1 MTDSF
6 FFSIKCSK
14 NMNSVFLSVEP
25 VKTVLLIGKKGNNQL
40 SVFGQCY
47 QLIFSFWCKKL
58 ITMYSHHVTYICPS
72 WQHCIGKA
80 IIKCFWCLSESDHP
94 FTKICFNKNSILF
107 YLFFFDLITHTWV
120 EEPNNRIIVV
130 IPISS
135 SPLRIKV

>member
-1 MTDSF
+1 
-6 FFSIKCSK
+6 
-14 NMNSVFLSVEP
+14 MNSVFLSVQP

-47 QLIFSFWCKKL
+47 QLFFLFWWHKL
-58 ITMYSHHVTYICPS
+58 ITTFILSCTGVPYFCPS

-80 IIKCFWCLSESDHP
+80 IIKCFWCLSESDHS
-94 FTKICFNKNSILF
+94 FTKICFQINSILF

-135 SPLRIKV
+135 SPLRIKVYVCLPSNKK